1 MGRVK
6 GIRNKNTETRPV
18 TSSLSPEERIH
29 LLANI
34 IIDRILEDQKNGQKL
49 LKTLL

>member
-6 GIRNKNTETRPV
+6 GIRNKSSLSRLIA
-18 TSSLSPEERIH
+18 SSLSPEERIKI
-29 LLANI
+29 LANL
-34 IIDRILEDQKNGQKL
+34 IIDRILEDQKNGQKI